1 MRLTDRLNQPQ
12 RIVVVIAWA
21 LVLGVAGLYLT
32 SLGSVSGFGWYA
44 YAPLA
49 HSVALPHTGL
59 PGWARLIIW
68 LALIALWALGSVWVL
83 RPAPETAPEAGKPL
97 PQ

>member
-1 MRLTDRLNQPQ
+1 MRLTDRLNRPQ
-12 RIVVVIAWA
+12 RIVAVIAWGMA
-21 LVLGVAGLYLT
+21 LGAAGLYLT
-32 SLGSVSGFGWYA
+32 SLGSASGFGWYA

-49 HSVALPHTGL
+49 HSVAFPHTGL

-83 RPAPETAPEAGKPL
+83 RPAPEAEGPTL
-97 PQ
+97 P

>member
-1 MRLTDRLNQPQ
+1 MRLTDWLSRPQ

-21 LVLGVAGLYLT
+21 LALAAAGIYLT
-32 SLGSVSGFGWYA
+32 SLGGASGFGWYA

-49 HSVALPHTGL
+49 HSVAFPHTGL
-59 PGWARLIIW
+59 PGWARLIVW

-83 RPAPETAPEAGKPL
+83 RPAPETERPTL
-97 PQ
+97 P